1 MATPY
6 TVYPAASDI
15 TLDTN
20 ARMPR
25 PTIRKVCS
33 EFGPKTNGKEQ
44 PKNEEENQRED
55 HTNDRDQGDE
65 NEKSKDENRK
75 DGKRRLKKKQCIES
89 LGYGYPTWK
98 KWTILSVIFVIQ
110 VSMNFNTSVYPN
122 AVPGISQHFHV
133 SEQAARVG
141 QMIFLVAYAFGSELW
156 APWSEEYGRWWVLQL
171 SLGLV
176 NTWQIPCALAPNIG
190 TIIVGR
196 FLGGMYN

>member
-1 MATPY
+1 MEASQ
-6 TVYPAASDI
+6 VADPAGSSVASDTPVHAQI
-15 TLDTN
+15 
-20 ARMPR
+20 PR
-25 PTIRKVCS
+25 PTIRKVSS
-33 EFGPKTNGKEQ
+33 EFGLKGKEQ
-44 PKNEEENQRED
+44 PKNEEETSRDDQTDDKD
-55 HTNDRDQGDE
+55 HGDE
-65 NEKSKDENRK
+65 DKSKDEKRK
-75 DGKRRLKKKQCIES
+75 DGKRRLKKKQCVQS
-89 LGYGYPTWK
+89 LGFGYPTWK

-122 AVPGISQHFHV
+122 AVTGISQHFHV